1 MPKKTVWFSPTKII
15 PSIPEADRPVIEKVG
30 FQFWPKDQTL
40 QCLYKALGRDTK
52 SLKPETIRE
61 LRNYIDRI
69 SRNALPVGDFYVVQF
84 LQELYDRGG
93 KATIDELPKV
103 TPDSYRA
110 RRKCQDCGWTRCE
123 GRYRYFLTEE
133 GREFLDD
140 YTKTHPKTLA

>member
-1 MPKKTVWFSPTKII
+1 MPKKTVWFSPRKII

-30 FQFWPKDQTL
+30 FQFWPKDQAL

-103 TPDSYRA
+103 TLTAIEPDGNA
-110 RRKCQDCGWTRCE
+110 RIAGGPAAKADTATSSQRKAGNS
-123 GRYRYFLTEE
+123 
-133 GREFLDD
+133 
-140 YTKTHPKTLA
+140 